1 MSTAVSTEPVG
12 AETPTPP
19 AKRSKAKIVVWGFLG
34 FLAFWGVLAYAL
46 AEYRPD
52 AEEFKPQ
59 DEFALHEWV
68 PIHLGPLDLSIN
80 KAVMY
85 LWIASAIVILFS
97 IFVIRGGLR
106 MRPTQGQNIVELV
119 YEFAEG
125 QIAKATLPKAVYARY
140 FPYILTLFVF
150 IAVNNLISFI
160 PLPGGHET
168 AIGFIPDLS
177 LYAATAN
184 INVTLALTICT
195 FLIYNYEGIRAYGPI
210 GYIKTFIPGG
220 DIHPLMKAVVFA
232 LELLSNVLRLVSL
245 SVRLFANLLAGHLL
259 IIMAAGFSIL
269 VGSFVGVVAIPFG
282 LFFYFFEWVLI
293 AGLQAFIFAMLSG
306 IYIGFAVEHAH

>member
-1 MSTAVSTEPVG
+1 VYSFFA
-12 AETPTPP
+12 
-19 AKRSKAKIVVWGFLG
+19 FLIG
-34 FLAFWGVLAYAL
+34 WSILAL
-46 AEYRPD
+46 AIGDRAPGGD
-52 AEEFKPQ
+52 AFKPQ
-59 DEFALHEWV
+59 NEFKLQEWV

-85 LWIASAIVILFS
+85 LVLASGISILFCV
-97 IFVIRGGLR
+97 FVVRGGLK
-106 MRPTQGQNIVELV
+106 MRPTKAQNVVELA

-125 QIAKATLPKAVYARY
+125 QIARATLGPKMFQRY
-140 FPYILTLFVF
+140 FPYVATLFIF

-160 PLPGGHET
+160 PLPGGEHKSLF
-168 AIGFIPDLS
+168 GIPDLG

-195 FLIYNYEGIRAYGPI
+195 FLIYNYEGIKEHGPI
-210 GYIKTFIPGG
+210 GYLKSFVPGG
-220 DIHPLMKAVVFA
+220 DINPFMKGVVFL
-232 LELLSNVLRLVSL
+232 LEIMSNVLRLISL

-259 IIMAAGFSIL
+259 IIMAAGFAVL
-269 VGSFVGVVAIPFG
+269 LGSFVGAVAIPFG

-306 IYIGFAVEHAH
+306 IYIGFAVEPPSH